1 MTVRLSATP
10 LCLSIPIIVALA
22 APPLQRAQERASN
35 FTAGPPCADA
45 RDAATR
51 ALHDL
56 SPVGTRPVRLRIDH
70 AFVFELQNIDEETNR
85 GVMVVNDESDE
96 FQLKHLPVS

>member
-10 LCLSIPIIVALA
+10 LCLSMPIIVALA
-22 APPLQRAQERASN
+22 APPLHGAQERASN
-35 FTAGPPCADA
+35 FTAVLSCADA

-56 SPVGTRPVRLRIDH
+56 SR
-70 AFVFELQNIDEETNR
+70 
-85 GVMVVNDESDE
+85 
-96 FQLKHLPVS
+96 